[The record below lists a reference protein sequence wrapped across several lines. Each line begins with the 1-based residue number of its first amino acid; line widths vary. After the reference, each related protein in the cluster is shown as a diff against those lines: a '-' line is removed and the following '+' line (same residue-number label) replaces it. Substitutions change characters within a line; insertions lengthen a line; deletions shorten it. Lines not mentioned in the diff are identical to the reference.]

1 MKGLPVILFKTLII
15 SVIVSIAANC
25 IYYAVITHSGDHD
38 YSHAVPII
46 MERTFSLGII
56 IAVMSLPMLFL
67 FNPNYWN
74 HLLGRLSLYFA
85 GPVMFIIAVF
95 YVSTN
100 PITKTSD
107 LLTGVVFLVVNGI
120 FYYRLTRK

>member
-25 IYYAVITHSGDHD
+25 IYYAAITHSGDHD